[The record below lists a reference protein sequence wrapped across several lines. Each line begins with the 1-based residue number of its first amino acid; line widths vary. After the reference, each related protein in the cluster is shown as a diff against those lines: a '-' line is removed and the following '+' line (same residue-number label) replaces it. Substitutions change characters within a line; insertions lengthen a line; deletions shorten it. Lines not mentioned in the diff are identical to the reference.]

1 MHTRNARAA
10 LAAAAVIACA
20 LLITAPA
27 HAGRIVWQG
36 SGAFEACLDEVS
48 ETWLNEQ
55 AEGIVNAE
63 ERVKTLDDVKV
74 AGWTLEAIK
83 GCSGKGKPASAD
95 NEAVFAK
102 FMAHWRQHLYELAAV
117 IRAKGGSD

>member
-1 MHTRNARAA
+1 M
-10 LAAAAVIACA
+10 AAAAVAACVLFVA
-20 LLITAPA
+20 SSA
-27 HAGRIVWQG
+27 HAGRIAWQG
-36 SGAFEACLDEVS
+36 AGAFEACLDEVS
-48 ETWLNEQ
+48 ETWLNEN

-63 ERVKTLDDVKV
+63 ERVKALDDVKV

-83 GCSGKGKPASAD
+83 GCTAKGKPASAD
-95 NEAVFAK
+95 NEMAFAK